1 LESYFV
7 PNLRSS
13 FKRVRVSAKKA
24 ARNRPIRTAT
34 RTFVVRAETA
44 IAGQGADSAAAVQ
57 RALSQLDRA
66 ASKGVI
72 HRNNAA
78 RRKSRLMRKFNAL
91 NAEPEG

>member
-1 LESYFV
+1 M

-24 ARNRPIRTAT
+24 ARNRPIRTTT
-34 RTFVVRAETA
+34 RTLVVRAEA
-44 IAGQGADSAAAVQ
+44 AVADQAENSAEAVQ

-72 HRNNAA
+72 HPNNAA
-78 RRKSRLMRKFNAL
+78 RRKSRLMGKFNA
-91 NAEPEG
+91 AQADAQA